1 MKRPVRDLHQIRE
14 ELRSGKSS
22 LQEELH
28 RALHTSTH
36 ACCRHAYVLEPGP
49 SLERAIASG
58 QGQRQL
64 HQPLA
69 GLPISVKD
77 LFDVAGQVTRAGSVV
92 LDGNPPAASDAPA
105 VRRIRAA
112 GGLIAGRTNMTEFAF
127 SGVGINPHYGTPV
140 NPADSQVQRIPG
152 GSSSGAAVSVATGAA
167 VAALGS
173 DTGGSLRIPAAL
185 CGLVGFKSTARWVP
199 TEGTVPLST
208 TLDTVGAVT
217 HSVRDAIVL
226 HEILSARRVRL
237 AARNLRGARLA
248 VARTWMLDDME
259 PCVAA
264 AFEKSL
270 SRLRSAGVVLQEIEL
285 GEIADLARIN
295 AAGGFSAAQSH
306 AWHRHLLA
314 QSSDRYDPRVAKR
327 ILRGAHM
334 SAADYVDL
342 MQARQHWIGQVEEK
356 LKDFDAV
363 LSPTVPILAPE
374 MAPLERDEDQFFK
387 VNALLLRNTS
397 VVNML
402 DGCAISVPCHDPG
415 QLPIGL
421 MFWHGALRDDAVLG
435 LALQFESLRPIAVG

>member
-1 MKRPVRDLHQIRE
+1 M
-14 ELRSGKSS
+14 
-22 LQEELH
+22 
-28 RALHTSTH
+28 
-36 ACCRHAYVLEPGP
+36 
-49 SLERAIASG
+49 
-58 QGQRQL
+58 
-64 HQPLA
+64 
-69 GLPISVKD
+69 
-77 LFDVAGQVTRAGSVV
+77 
-92 LDGNPPAASDAPA
+92 
-105 VRRIRAA
+105 
-112 GGLIAGRTNMTEFAF
+112 
-127 SGVGINPHYGTPV
+127 
-140 NPADSQVQRIPG
+140 
-152 GSSSGAAVSVATGAA
+152 
-167 VAALGS
+167 
-173 DTGGSLRIPAAL
+173 
-185 CGLVGFKSTARWVP
+185 
-199 TEGTVPLST
+199 
-208 TLDTVGAVT
+208 
-217 HSVRDAIVL
+217 
-226 HEILSARRVRL
+226 
-237 AARNLRGARLA
+237 
-248 VARTWMLDDME
+248 
-259 PCVAA
+259 
-264 AFEKSL
+264 
-270 SRLRSAGVVLQEIEL
+270 LQEIEL